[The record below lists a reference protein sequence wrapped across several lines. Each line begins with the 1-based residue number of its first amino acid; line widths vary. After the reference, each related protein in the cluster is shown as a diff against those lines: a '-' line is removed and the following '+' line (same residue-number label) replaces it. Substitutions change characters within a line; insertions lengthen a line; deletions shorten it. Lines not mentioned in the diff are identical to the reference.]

1 MSDLADLQALIAE
14 TRAKRGF
21 VTDPVKILVL
31 LMEETGEVA
40 AEIKRFWS
48 DNYGEFNRDHL
59 KEEIADVFVLVA
71 ALATRFDI
79 DLEHAV
85 VEKFIEKDSSR
96 DWETAIE

>member
-1 MSDLADLQALIAE
+1 MSSLADLQDLITE

-31 LMEETGEVA
+31 LTEEVGEVA
-40 AEIKRFWS
+40 TEIKRFWS
-48 DNYGEFNRDHL
+48 DNYGEFDRDQL
-59 KEEIADVFVLVA
+59 KEEIADVFVLLA